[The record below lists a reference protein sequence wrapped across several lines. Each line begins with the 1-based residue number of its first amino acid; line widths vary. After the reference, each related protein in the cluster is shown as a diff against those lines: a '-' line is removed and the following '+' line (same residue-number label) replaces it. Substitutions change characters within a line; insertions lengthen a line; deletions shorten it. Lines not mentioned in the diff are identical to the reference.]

1 MKNSREHEADSE
13 LVGSELI
20 DHELPKWSWYPF
32 LLYLATNAV
41 CYGSYGTF
49 GISIVFLAAKPGN
62 IHNGSAKCDRI
73 TSL

>member
-1 MKNSREHEADSE
+1 MKNSSEKTTDYE

-32 LLYLATNAV
+32 LLYLATNAI

-49 GISIVFLAAKPGN
+49 TISIVFLAAKPGN
-62 IHNGSAKCDRI
+62 IHNESKEWDRI